1 MIRRNIICFFYVVFL
16 FVLPGC
22 WDYRDLDELSIPSV
36 GMYDLQKG
44 TEKKEGDLNVA
55 GIIPVLYSEA
65 DKKYR
70 IEYIT
75 AKTVGETREKRS
87 SSSPDSYFPGSLQ
100 VGIFGEN
107 LARQGI
113 KRATDILFRVSK
125 IKDTIYM
132 AVLEGDIKDLEKIEM
147 KEYPNPGVYLLGLLR
162 KAHKDSFL
170 ITTTLYLFEVQRITT
185 GKNPVIPLIKMS
197 NNNIVI
203 SGTGIFKNDKMIAK
217 IDLKD
222 TRSLVL
228 LRGGRG
234 KGRIPFIINKDGKKV
249 DEGTVDVKSSRKVKV
264 IREGNNF
271 TFFITVKLQ
280 GRLMEHYSQRFI
292 IDEKPNITGEEIER
306 AVKKA
311 IEKDCRE
318 FVKKMQ
324 EEFKVDCLDITKYAL
339 AKWRNELQD
348 KVEDGFIENVDIV
361 VDVDV
366 VIKEIGELT

>member
-1 MIRRNIICFFYVVFL
+1 
-16 FVLPGC
+16 
-22 WDYRDLDELSIPSV
+22 
-36 GMYDLQKG
+36 
-44 TEKKEGDLNVA
+44 
-55 GIIPVLYSEA
+55 
-65 DKKYR
+65 
-70 IEYIT
+70 
-75 AKTVGETREKRS
+75 
-87 SSSPDSYFPGSLQ
+87 
-100 VGIFGEN
+100 
-107 LARQGI
+107 
-113 KRATDILFRVSK
+113 
-125 IKDTIYM
+125 M

-339 AKWRNELQD
+339 AKWRNELRD
-348 KVEDGFIENVDIV
+348 KVEEDFIENVDIV

-366 VIKEIGELT
+366 AIKEIGELT